1 MATISVS
8 GSMYE
13 ANYVEVSDETVAT
26 LIALQKDGDMW
37 DDLPELTD
45 EIYGDSL
52 INGFIFNKDQAY
64 FDVVVDG
71 EDQPSIVNQFMK
83 THANLPTSSSSPTS
97 EGKNYLVYEKWHG
110 RAQLSLETDGE
121 FDPDELAIYEE
132 ALILPGGLVRQ
143 VAEISYEGEELKFE
157 GSWTENESLCLV
169 KKDGSFMELKV

>member
-13 ANYVEVSDETVAT
+13 ANYIEVSDETVEA

-37 DDLPELTD
+37 DDLPDLTD
-45 EIYGDSL
+45 EMYGDSL
-52 INGFIFNKDQAY
+52 INGFIFNKDRAY

-83 THANLPTSSSSPTS
+83 IYANQPTSFSSSTG

-110 RAQLSLETDGE
+110 KAQLSLETDSG
-121 FDPDELAIYEE
+121 FDPDELDISVDSVV
-132 ALILPGGLVRQ
+132 LPGGLVRQ
-143 VAEISYEGEELKFE
+143 AAVISYEGEDLEFE
-157 GSWTENESLCLV
+157 GSWTENESLCC
-169 KKDGSFMELKV
+169 

>member
-26 LIALQKDGDMW
+26 LIALQKHGDMW
-37 DDLPELTD
+37 DDLPDLTD

-52 INGFIFNKDQAY
+52 IIGFIFNQDQAY

-83 THANLPTSSSSPTS
+83 TYANLPVSSSSPAS

-110 RAQLSLETDGE
+110 NAQLSLETEDE
-121 FDPDELAIYEE
+121 FDPDQLDISVETVV
-132 ALILPGGLVRQ
+132 LPGGLVRQ
-143 VAEISYEGEELKFE
+143 AAVISYEGEDLEFE